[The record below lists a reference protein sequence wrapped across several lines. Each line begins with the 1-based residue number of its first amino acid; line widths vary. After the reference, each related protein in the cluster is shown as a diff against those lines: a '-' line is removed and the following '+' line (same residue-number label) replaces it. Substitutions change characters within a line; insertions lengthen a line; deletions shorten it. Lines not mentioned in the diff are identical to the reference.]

1 MRTIRESTNNRDY
14 NLLLHPWYALT
25 LTYKHQ
31 SMDLQEMVMT
41 GLKFICPKL
50 DNACGKWELH
60 PELTKNYGL
69 HWHAICY
76 VKNYNKVEFYPPLE
90 TSNWVAS
97 RCSPC
102 KEDGGVA

>member
-60 PELTKNYGL
+60 PELTKITVCTGML
-69 HWHAICY
+69 FVMLKTI
-76 VKNYNKVEFYPPLE
+76 
-90 TSNWVAS
+90 TS
-97 RCSPC
+97 
-102 KEDGGVA
+102 GGILSAFGNIKLGGK